1 MMLSTS
7 IASQISAEELTGV
20 ANNIQ
25 SNTFRSLETYVVVA
39 VLYIAITY
47 LMRAGFY
54 GLGLIAFPRRRRL
67 GTSL

>member
-1 MMLSTS
+1 MLTTS

-25 SNTFRSLETYVVVA
+25 SNTFRSLETYMVVA
-39 VLYIAITY
+39 LLYIGVTY
-47 LMRAGFY
+47 LMRLAFY
-54 GLGLIAFPRRRRL
+54 LLGLLAFPRRRRL